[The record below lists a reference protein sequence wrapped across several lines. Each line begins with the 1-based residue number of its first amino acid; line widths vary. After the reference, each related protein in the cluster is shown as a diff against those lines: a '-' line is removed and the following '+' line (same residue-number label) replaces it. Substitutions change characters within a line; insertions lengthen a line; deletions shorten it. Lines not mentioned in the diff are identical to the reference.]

1 VGCKAITP
9 HLVGLAKRLESKP
22 FHLVASHC
30 QRNTQE
36 NVVAYIRGKGL
47 SPDSPNFTV
56 TSFGRH
62 PKVKGNGYVPYYMV
76 FDQHGDLAYHHM
88 CGDYHGG
95 DGLKM
100 IEWVD
105 KLLSETPAIYLGKE
119 PFAIHKKLAAQV
131 GKKKKLPA
139 AILEIERRLEAR
151 PEDAERAELERLKA
165 AITDYRARM
174 LQRADSLVA
183 KSPPEVL
190 PALEAL
196 SKDFK
201 GTPMAAEVE
210 AKLSEMRKSSDLK
223 QSISIFKGYR
233 KAMKRL
239 EKMKEPSAKTR
250 RKAAEKLEKLI
261 EGHEELP
268 VAATIRETIESL
280 RS

>member
-1 VGCKAITP
+1 MGCKAITP

-36 NVVAYIRGKGL
+36 NVVEYIRGKGL
-47 SPDSPNFTV
+47 SPDAPNFTV

-76 FDQHGDLAYHHM
+76 FDQHGELAYHHM

-105 KLLSETPAIYLGKE
+105 KLLKDAPAIYLGKE
-119 PFAIHKKLAAQV
+119 PFEVHRKLAAQV
-131 GKKKKLPA
+131 GKRKKLPA
-139 AILEIERRLEAR
+139 AILEIDRRLEAR
-151 PEDAERAELERLKA
+151 PEDAEKAELERLRE
-165 AITDYRARM
+165 AIADYKARM
-174 LQRADSLVA
+174 LQRADSLMA
-183 KSPPEVL
+183 GNPPEVL

-201 GTPMAAEVE
+201 GTPMAADVE
-210 AKLSEMRKSSDLK
+210 AKLAEMRKSGELK

-233 KAMKRL
+233 KALRRL
-239 EKMKEPSAKTR
+239 EKMKEPSSKAR
-250 RKAAEKLEKLI
+250 RKTADKLEKLI
-261 EGHEELP
+261 EGHEQLP
-268 VAATIRETIESL
+268 VAATVKETIASL

>member
-1 VGCKAITP
+1 MGCKAITP
-9 HLVGLAKRLESKP
+9 HLVGLAKRLEDKP

-30 QRNTQE
+30 QRNSKE

-88 CGDYHGG
+88 CGNYHGG
-95 DGLKM
+95 DGLRM

-105 KLLSETPAIYLGKE
+105 KLLEETPAIYLGKE
-119 PFAIHKKLAAQV
+119 PFTVHGKLAAQV
-131 GKKKKLPA
+131 GGKKKLPA
-139 AILEIERRLEAR
+139 AILEIDRRLAAG
-151 PEDAERAELERLKA
+151 PGEDEKAELERLKT

-174 LQRADSLVA
+174 LQRSEALLA
-183 KSPPEVL
+183 KNPPEVL

-196 SKDFK
+196 LKDLK
-201 GTPMAAEVE
+201 GTPMATDVE
-210 AKLSEMRKSSDLK
+210 SRLAEMRKSGDLK
-223 QSISIFKGYR
+223 QSIAIFKNYR

-239 EKMKEPSAKTR
+239 EKMKEPSAKARGKT
-250 RKAAEKLEKLI
+250 ADKLEKLI
-261 EGHEELP
+261 EGHEQLP
-268 VAATIRETIESL
+268 VAATIRETIDSL

>member
-9 HLVGLAKRLESKP
+9 HLVGLAKRLEDKP

-30 QRNTQE
+30 QQNTKE
-36 NVVAYIRGKGL
+36 NVVAYIRSKGL
-47 SPDSPNFTV
+47 SPDAPNFTV

-76 FDQHGDLAYHHM
+76 FDQHGELTYHHM

-95 DGLKM
+95 DGLRM

-105 KLLSETPAIYLGKE
+105 NLLKETPAIYLGKE
-119 PFAIHKKLAAQV
+119 PFTVHRKLAAQV

-139 AILEIERRLEAR
+139 AVLEIDRRLAAGA
-151 PEDAERAELERLKA
+151 DGAEKAELERLQA
-165 AITDYRARM
+165 AIADYRARM
-174 LQRADSLVA
+174 LQRAESLMA

-196 SKDFK
+196 LKDFK

-210 AKLSEMRKSSDLK
+210 AKLAEMRKSDDLK
-223 QSISIFKGYR
+223 QSVAIFKGYR

-239 EKMKEPSAKTR
+239 EKMKEPSDKTL
-250 RKAAEKLEKLI
+250 RKTAEKLQKLI
-261 EGHEELP
+261 EGHEQLP
-268 VAATIRETIESL
+268 VAATIRETIDSL
-280 RS
+280 R